1 MHELSIAV
9 NIVSELEQIVR
20 KENAVKVVSFTLKIG
35 TLSGIVP
42 EALDFAL
49 ESAVKET
56 LCEGSTW
63 KIEKEEAM
71 GKCSVCFHE
80 FPMEEIYSPCPV
92 CGAFNPEI
100 IAGQG
105 LKIVSVE
112 IEE

>member
-1 MHELSIAV
+1 MHELSIAI
-9 NIVSELEQIVR
+9 NIVNELEQIAR
-20 KENAVKVVSFTLKIG
+20 KENAVKVVSFRLKIG
-35 TLSGIVP
+35 NLSGIVP

-49 ESAVKET
+49 ESAIKDT

-63 KIEKEEAM
+63 KIEKEEAI
-71 GKCSVCFHE
+71 GRCSVCFHK
-80 FPMEEIYSPCPV
+80 FPLEEIYSPCPV

-105 LKIVSVE
+105 LKIISVE

>member
-1 MHELSIAV
+1 MHELSIAI
-9 NIVSELEQIVR
+9 NIVNELEQIVR
-20 KENAVKVVSFTLKIG
+20 NEKGVKVVSFTLKIG

-42 EALDFAL
+42 ESLDFAL
-49 ESAVKET
+49 ESAIKET

-63 KIEKEEAM
+63 KIEKEEAL
-71 GKCSVCFHE
+71 GKCLVCFHT

-100 IAGQG
+100 VAGQG
-105 LKIVSVE
+105 LKIISIE